1 MLVGVSVGSRVA
13 VGCGM
18 SEGARVG
25 TFAAWVEVA
34 VGGMRV
40 GTTCVDVACCWVAG
54 GSVAGVTGVAVG
66 VGTNVAVALGAAL
79 LQAVS
84 SRIRMRKVIFFIL
97 SILQTNL
104 VLVNPPLNILG

>member
-1 MLVGVSVGSRVA
+1 
-13 VGCGM
+13 
-18 SEGARVG
+18 
-25 TFAAWVEVA
+25 
-34 VGGMRV
+34 
-40 GTTCVDVACCWVAG
+40 
-54 GSVAGVTGVAVG
+54 
-66 VGTNVAVALGAAL
+66 VAVALGAAL